1 MCAEPSEPQKAKDS
15 FSRLVRDEKGR
26 MQDLSKNL
34 PSKFLRSRIVPG
46 TGRCALEL
54 PRECA
59 DPPPLADRQSDMLAK
74 FAVIG
79 EMLATAALPL
89 SNCLKSMM
97 DYCETA
103 KERLQNAQSPA
114 REIAAFRKKAEM
126 AFRLI
131 QIIEDLK

>member
-1 MCAEPSEPQKAKDS
+1 MCAEPSEPQKPKDS
-15 FSRLVRDEKGR
+15 FSHFVPDEKGR
-26 MQDLSKNL
+26 TKGLSKIL

-46 TGRCALEL
+46 IARGALERL
-54 PRECA
+54 RKCA
-59 DPPPLADRQSDMLAK
+59 DPPPLADRPSDRLAK

-79 EMLATAALPL
+79 EMLATAAPPL

-114 REIAAFRKKAEM
+114 QEIAFFRKKAEM